1 MTKMADFSVFSFFM
15 VFFWLSLTGCET
27 INIDGKWSP
36 WSNLDTDCIKI
47 DDSTGLITNHDVK
60 CGGGVKRRTRS
71 CTNPKVY
78 IKYTHMYIY
87 FCSE

>member
-1 MTKMADFSVFSFFM
+1 MTKMADFSIFFSFL

-47 DDSTGLITNHDVK
+47 DDNTGLITNYDVK

-78 IKYTHMYIY
+78 IKYTHIY
-87 FCSE
+87 VFS